1 MSPNPQIHLT
11 NDSFLYA
18 CQSEFAA
25 RSKKDGSFNSHIRFE
40 PFLIGGHKRPEQP
53 TWNDFQQL
61 VRAIMEHHIRVTPQ
75 FRRHEPLNLDTVA
88 YFTCAIATLFADLET
103 ACKETFGLHLP
114 SIPSEPPEY
123 STEVPVSKALLSS
136 RTRYLGE
143 LLSSASDKQE
153 AFAGFP
159 LAGIEPASATEQ
171 ENIWSCE
178 IWDLLA
184 DAIHSVFGEYADTAM
199 GFAYWKYQQAAAST
213 EIDWRIRPPVGE
225 AYAKAFKPLQRSA
238 RGDRPSFGGGGDRP
252 QRDSRRER
260 NNPSGEGKREAPQR
274 SGKPERAASGSAERP
289 REASAHSGERH
300 QSPRE
305 ASAHGGERHQNPRRH
320 AGPEREGRPNNAP
333 TSEEQLTH
341 ALQEVREAA
350 SQLQSNPNLSEV
362 ALKPSNS
369 FIRRQQHS
377 LAVELGLDTESRGE
391 GRDRGVVLR
400 LASQG
405 PA

>member
-1 MSPNPQIHLT
+1 
-11 NDSFLYA
+11 
-18 CQSEFAA
+18 
-25 RSKKDGSFNSHIRFE
+25 
-40 PFLIGGHKRPEQP
+40 
-53 TWNDFQQL
+53 
-61 VRAIMEHHIRVTPQ
+61 
-75 FRRHEPLNLDTVA
+75 VA